1 MAKRPRYAN
10 NLGQKATLREQPWP
24 KGHATRTTLAKRP
37 RYANNSSTFNLQPST
52 FNLQPSTL
60 QPFNLGQKAT
70 LREQPSTLQ
79 PFNPSTLQ
87 PFNPSTLLNLCDRY
101 LDQLANFLSLIG

>member
-10 NLGQKATLREQPWP
+10 NLGQKATLREQ
-24 KGHATRTTLAKRP
+24 L
-37 RYANNSSTFNLQPST
+37 FNLQPST
-52 FNLQPSTL
+52 FNLQPFNLQPSTL
-60 QPFNLGQKAT
+60 
-70 LREQPSTLQ
+70 QPSTLQ

>member
-37 RYANNSSTFNLQPST
+37 RYANNLQPNNLQPLTVNS
-52 FNLQPSTL
+52 P
-60 QPFNLGQKAT
+60 
-70 LREQPSTLQ
+70 
-79 PFNPSTLQ
+79 
-87 PFNPSTLLNLCDRY
+87 
-101 LDQLANFLSLIG
+101 